1 MSGPVRAVGLDLGER
16 RIGVAVSDRGGT
28 LAVGHGVIER
38 CGDERADR
46 ERLAEMIRELEAE
59 QVVVGLPLS
68 LDGSRGPAAERAER
82 EAAALAEALADAI
95 GGIPVALV
103 DERLTTV
110 AATRQLAAAG
120 VRSRQRRLIVDEVA
134 ATILLQT
141 WLDGRR
147 AVPSG
152 PETEPS

>member
-16 RIGVAVSDRGGT
+16 RIGVAVSDRGGR
-28 LAVGHGVIER
+28 LAVGHGVVER

-46 ERLAEMIRELEAE
+46 ERLAEMIRELDAE

-68 LDGSRGPAAERAER
+68 LDGSRGPAAVRAER
-82 EAAALAEALADAI
+82 EAAALADAI
-95 GGIPVALV
+95 GDVPVALV

-110 AATRQLAAAG
+110 TATRQLAAAG
-120 VRSRQRRLIVDEVA
+120 VRSRARRPIVDEVA
-134 ATILLQT
+134 ATVLLQT

-147 AVPSG
+147 AAPSG
-152 PETEPS
+152 PETEPA